1 MYPDALW
8 HAPPFS
14 AKFSVVLGPPPGSN
28 EHTHKASPTGAIP
41 LTTQRGL
48 WGPNSILPWEPI
60 ALVGFPQAAL

>member
-28 EHTHKASPTGAIP
+28 EHTHKASPTGAIS